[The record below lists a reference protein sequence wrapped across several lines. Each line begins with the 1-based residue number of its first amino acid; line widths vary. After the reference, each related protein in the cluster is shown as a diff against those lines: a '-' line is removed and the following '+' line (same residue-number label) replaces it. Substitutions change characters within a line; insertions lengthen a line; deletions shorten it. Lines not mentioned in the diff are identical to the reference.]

1 MGKNIRSSSSPKA
14 LATSFPMP
22 PLADAMDAVRL
33 SVDRFCLLAGV
44 EALAEM
50 MEEDATTVCGPRHRR
65 HGDRRGYRWGRTHS
79 EIGYHGGKVKV
90 ARPRVRDR
98 AGKEVSLESWQ
109 ALRDGNLL
117 LEWALNLMV
126 LNVST
131 RKYHRAVRLPE
142 GDLAKARGDG
152 TSKSAV
158 SRRFV
163 ALSRKKMKA
172 WLASDLSELDLLV
185 IQIDGLHVGDHVLVA
200 AIGVDGNGD
209 KHVLAVALFG
219 VRPVAHDDID
229 QDLGIGSHRRGPAS
243 DARRCPTGITP
254 VRTGHVFG
262 DGGVASIAGSAHVGG
277 HTLAFMEE
285 LDGALGDPGPEL
297 LFGQGMGNR
306 IVMLGDLDM
315 VVEAGAALLP
325 FGVLIGLG
333 RQRLER
339 RSVECFEQFPAGRA
353 QMLCLPPVQV
363 FQPFMDGL
371 VQFGEAEE
379 TAIAQAG
386 QNPALDD
393 LDADFHFRFV
403 PRYSATIKLRLVLP
417 RSRMFPI

>member
-1 MGKNIRSSSSPKA
+1 
-14 LATSFPMP
+14 
-22 PLADAMDAVRL
+22 
-33 SVDRFCLLAGV
+33 
-44 EALAEM
+44 
-50 MEEDATTVCGPRHRR
+50 
-65 HGDRRGYRWGRTHS
+65 
-79 EIGYHGGKVKV
+79 
-90 ARPRVRDR
+90 
-98 AGKEVSLESWQ
+98 
-109 ALRDGNLL
+109 
-117 LEWALNLMV
+117 MV
-126 LNVST
+126 VW
-131 RKYHRAVRLPE
+131 RRLPE
-142 GDLAKARGDG
+142 
-152 TSKSAV
+152 
-158 SRRFV
+158 
-163 ALSRKKMKA
+163 
-172 WLASDLSELDLLV
+172 
-185 IQIDGLHVGDHVLVA
+185 
-200 AIGVDGNGD
+200 
-209 KHVLAVALFG
+209 
-219 VRPVAHDDID
+219 
-229 QDLGIGSHRRGPAS
+229 
-243 DARRCPTGITP
+243 
-254 VRTGHVFG
+254 
-262 DGGVASIAGSAHVGG
+262 SAHVGG
-277 HTLAFMEE
+277 HTLAFMED

-403 PRYSATIKLRLVLP
+403 PRFARPCRHDRGVIMGRHAGIDAVDLGIVQTGLDDAGLEIGRRDLRRHPAEVGEGAAVRANPVGQRLRPGRLGVGVAGGAQGGDEDLGRADLAGKVVDHLEGGAGIIDEHLLAGHMALTHGRGEPALPGTVEFAEPAVAVAVPMDRAVL
-417 RSRMFPI
+417 FPQQG